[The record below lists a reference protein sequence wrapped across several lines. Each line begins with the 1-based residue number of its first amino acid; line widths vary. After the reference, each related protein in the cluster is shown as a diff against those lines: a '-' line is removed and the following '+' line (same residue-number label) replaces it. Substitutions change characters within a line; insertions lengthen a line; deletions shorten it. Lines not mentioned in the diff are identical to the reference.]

1 MITHKSDSLH
11 DLSSGKVKV
20 AIFGRGAMSDLMTS
34 HIGESQSAAVVAYI
48 ESGGDNKMTSH
59 NGKPL
64 ISLPEVS
71 CHLPRESMFY
81 VAVGYSG
88 LNTVREKFYLQLK
101 EMGYA
106 PFSFLHPH
114 ASISTAANVGDH
126 AWILENAAIQC
137 MCEIGDNSIIHMGAN
152 IAHHSRIGHN
162 CFVAQGANV
171 CGYVSVGRNC
181 FIGAGAIIHNNL
193 RIGNNC
199 VIGAGVVVKQDM
211 PDDSF
216 LAHSDGDLKGNA
228 TEHFSKWLDA
238 VRSRL

>member
-1 MITHKSDSLH
+1 MITNMTDSLH
-11 DLSSGKVKV
+11 ERTSGKAGV

-34 HIGESQSAAVVAYI
+34 YIGESQSAAIVAYI
-48 ESGGDNKMTSH
+48 ESGNVNRATFH
-59 NGKPL
+59 NGRPL

-71 CHLPRESMFY
+71 DHLPRDSMFY

-88 LNTVREKFYLQLK
+88 LNTVREKFYLELK

-106 PFSFLHPH
+106 PFSFLHPR

-126 AWILENAAIQC
+126 AWIMENAAIQC
-137 MCEIGDNSIIHMGAN
+137 MCEIGDNSVIHMGAN
-152 IAHHSRIGHN
+152 IAHHSKIGRN

-171 CGYVSVGRNC
+171 CGYVSVGGNC

-228 TEHFSKWLDA
+228 TEHFGKWLET